1 MFACGEIVDPVIL
14 EGQQLM
20 EVDYSQNKPMG
31 RCTMKRFGIVL
42 SVFIFALS
50 LGGCSCIQKTVP
62 EETPPPAV
70 VKPAPQPPP
79 PPAAVKP
86 APPVKKD
93 RN

>member
-1 MFACGEIVDPVIL
+1 
-14 EGQQLM
+14 
-20 EVDYSQNKPMG
+20 
-31 RCTMKRFGIVL
+31 MKRIGLVL
-42 SVFIFALS
+42 LVFIFALS
-50 LGGCSCIQKTVP
+50 LGGCSCIQKQPV

>member
-1 MFACGEIVDPVIL
+1 
-14 EGQQLM
+14 
-20 EVDYSQNKPMG
+20 
-31 RCTMKRFGIVL
+31 MKKRSFWLVL
-42 SVFIFALS
+42 FVGIFALS
-50 LGGCSCIQKTVP
+50 LGGCTCIQKQAV

-79 PPAAVKP
+79 PPAAKP